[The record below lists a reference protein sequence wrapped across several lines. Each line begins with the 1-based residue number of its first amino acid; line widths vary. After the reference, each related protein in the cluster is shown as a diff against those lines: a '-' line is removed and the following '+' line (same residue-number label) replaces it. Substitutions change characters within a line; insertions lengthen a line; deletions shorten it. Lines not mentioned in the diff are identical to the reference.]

1 MLSSVFPTD
10 LAKGLNFDKIF
21 SKNASIQLAELP
33 QTATQYPLYVL
44 IGLILISLSLLINIR
59 YVFAKV

>member
-10 LAKGLNFDKIF
+10 LAKGLNFDKFF
-21 SKNASIQLAELP
+21 SKNTSIQLAELP

-44 IGLILISLSLLINIR
+44 IGLIFISLSLLLNIR
-59 YVFAKV
+59 YAFAKV